1 VLNGGRHENGIVKC
15 GGHSLRVAKR
25 LGFVVA
31 METVNDL
38 FQKKE
43 PSPPGYLRGRLANG
57 ELDAMAA
64 KDKVDVHRPGL
75 QSNSAGPEQLKT
87 SRPSGGKFVSHC
99 KSWAWFV
106 LAWLIL
112 GAIWE
117 IGATRGWLNRR
128 VLPPPSDLLPY
139 LLTGNL
145 AAGLGE
151 GQTTLG
157 GAIVDTLLRVAVGF
171 FIGLICALGSA
182 VLIVTVRPA
191 RLLFF
196 PIIQTVAPIAPVA
209 WIPLAISVA
218 GIGSGAAVLIVV
230 LTIFG
235 SVTASAVAAFDAV
248 PHEYITVGRLLGAR
262 GTRLLG
268 RVILPAAAPSLMT
281 VARMSFFGA
290 WMAVLAGEMAGINSG
305 LGALIMF
312 GQQQFNMRLVMIGI
326 VTIGL
331 LGFLVDRLLL
341 ALQKRLLWWEN
352 RTKQQV

>member
-1 VLNGGRHENGIVKC
+1 
-15 GGHSLRVAKR
+15 
-25 LGFVVA
+25 
-31 METVNDL
+31 METVDDL
-38 FQKKE
+38 FQKQE
-43 PSPPGYLRGRLANG
+43 PSPPSHLRGRPASG
-57 ELDAMAA
+57 ASDAIAPEGG
-64 KDKVDVHRPGL
+64 VDIHRPGL
-75 QSNSAGPEQLKT
+75 RFNRAGSEQLKAP
-87 SRPSGGKFVSHC
+87 RPSGGRFVRIG
-99 KSWAWFV
+99 KSCAWFV
-106 LAWLIL
+106 LAWIIL
-112 GAIWE
+112 GALWE

-157 GAIVDTLLRVAVGF
+157 SAIVDTLLRVSVGF
-171 FIGLICALGSA
+171 LVGLIGALGSA
-182 VLIVTVRPA
+182 VLIITVRPA
-191 RLLFF
+191 RLLIF

-248 PHEYITVGRLLGAR
+248 PREYITVGRLLGAR
-262 GTRLLG
+262 GTRLLR

-341 ALQKRLLWWEN
+341 VLQKRLLWWQNYTQE
-352 RTKQQV
+352 QVQRS